1 MPELLDIFNQDAFRM
16 VSLTTAVNLTPY
28 APDFLGSIGL
38 FTPTPIRTED
48 AAVAINDNGAI
59 EVVQT
64 TPRGAPPYQ
73 QKVQPQ
79 NIRSFKTPRV
89 AIADTIRASELQG
102 ILSRASM
109 LGGGDAMVLAD
120 LQSEIAYR
128 LDGPIGLRSKQEATK
143 ERMRLGA
150 ISGIVIDKDGSEL
163 YNWPTLFGVSL
174 PASIDFNL
182 DAASPTPGA
191 LNTQLRQL
199 SRSILRGAKAGNRPG
214 VSVMA
219 LAGDDF
225 FDKFVA
231 HQDVYT
237 QYSGYANG
245 VAQRTGTIPNV
256 GAFGSFR
263 WGEIDWINYRGTDD
277 NSTIAIAPDE
287 VKFVPLGVP
296 GLFQEVLS
304 PGEWFDV
311 INQPGLPIYVLT
323 VPDRDRNSFVSLET
337 YSYPMYL
344 CTRPDLLYSGTLT

>member
-1 MPELLDIFNQDAFRM
+1 MPELMDIFDQDAFRM
-16 VSLTTAVNLTPY
+16 VSLTAAVNRTPY
-28 APDFLGSIGL
+28 APDFLGSLGL

-48 AAVAINDNGAI
+48 AAVVINDDGAI

-64 TPRGAPPYQ
+64 TPRGAAPFE
-73 QKVQPQ
+73 QKIQPQ
-79 NIRSFKTPRV
+79 NIRSFRTPRV
-89 AIADTIRASELQG
+89 AVADTIRASELMG
-102 ILSRASM
+102 IISRASM
-109 LGGGDAMVLAD
+109 MGGGDAMVLAD

-150 ISGIVIDKDGSEL
+150 ISGVVIDKDGSVL
-163 YNWPTLFGVSL
+163 YDWPELFGTTL
-174 PASIDFNL
+174 PAEIDFNL
-182 DAASPTPGA
+182 DAASPTPGV
-191 LNTQLRQL
+191 LNTLLRQMA
-199 SRSILRGAKAGNRPG
+199 RSILRAAKAGNRPG
-214 VSVMA
+214 VTVMA

-231 HQDVYT
+231 HPDVYT
-237 QYSGYANG
+237 QYGAYANG
-245 VAQRTGTIPNV
+245 VAQRVGSIPNV

-277 NSTIAIAPDE
+277 NATIAIAPDK
-287 VKFVPLGVP
+287 VKFVPVGIP

-323 VPDRDRNSFVSLET
+323 VPDRDRNAFVRLET

-344 CTRPDLLYSGTLT
+344 CTRPELLFSGRLT